1 MLNSAAIYTLQM
13 AIESTVEGTSTGVTT
28 MASFPVIGHK
38 NLLFLQNTDT
48 PGRSLISLQLIGS
61 ENYVLWS
68 RSFRIGLVG
77 YSKLGFD
84 GRFPKSMFEPMLH
97 DQWEKCNVVV
107 LSLIMNVV
115 RPGLLSSVVYASD
128 DRKVWLDLKER
139 FDIVNG
145 SRIFHLHR
153 EIHTLTQYTLTIADY
168 FSKLSNLWDE
178 FDALIPCPSCPCPES
193 RKFGEHYEYQRLL
206 QFLMGLNKSYSPP
219 RSQILMTSSIPS
231 LNKACAL
238 LMDQR

>member
-1 MLNSAAIYTLQM
+1 MNFVSKILLKGIAFA
-13 AIESTVEGTSTGVTT
+13 ST
-28 MASFPVIGHK
+28 A
-38 NLLFLQNTDT
+38 
-48 PGRSLISLQLIGS
+48 
-61 ENYVLWS
+61 
-68 RSFRIGLVG
+68 
-77 YSKLGFD
+77 
-84 GRFPKSMFEPMLH
+84 
-97 DQWEKCNVVV
+97 
-107 LSLIMNVV
+107 LS
-115 RPGLLSSVVYASD
+115 
-128 DRKVWLDLKER
+128 VWTDLKER